1 MAFFTCF
8 FMGATPENAE
18 CFWGCR
24 SPRRAAAQFTRSLPA
39 VSGVAHAGPAR
50 PLLVAVVG
58 IVVTAVPWLL
68 GCVPAPRPV
77 AVAEGEVT
85 IDAEPVDGG
94 IISFVAPETGTPIG
108 GAAVI
113 KGRYTVVPE
122 SGLAP
127 GIYRVEIRWAR
138 STGEMVETPTY
149 GHSPYVFAE
158 AIPGKFHEDSILV
171 VELQAGR
178 NTVNFHLEK

>member
-1 MAFFTCF
+1 MAFFHLFFHGGDTRKRRGFSGLAFDASCGGTVHPPSAGGVRRGTCR
-8 FMGATPENAE
+8 T
-18 CFWGCR
+18 C
-24 SPRRAAAQFTRSLPA
+24 PA
-39 VSGVAHAGPAR
+39 M
-50 PLLVAVVG
+50 LVAVVG
-58 IVVTAVPWLL
+58 VVVATVPWSL

-85 IDAEPVDGG
+85 IDTEPVDGG
-94 IISFVAPETGTPIG
+94 VISFVDPETGTPIG

-113 KGRYTVVPE
+113 KGRYTLFPE

-158 AIPGKFHEDSILV
+158 AIPAKFHADSILV